1 VKFKEKLKKTLIAFK
16 DEVSAVKVQFRT
28 LKKEQLVSDRV
39 VYRMNK
45 MVMSAEN
52 MVTKC
57 KISCAAGDIERIYEN
72 LDIDIPPRIKV
83 ALFLAY

>member
-1 VKFKEKLKKTLIAFK
+1 MVA
-16 DEVSAVKVQFRT
+16 
-28 LKKEQLVSDRV
+28 DRV
-39 VYRMNK
+39 ALKMEK

-72 LDIDIPPRIKV
+72 LDIAIPNRIKV

>member
-1 VKFKEKLKKTLIAFK
+1 MVA
-16 DEVSAVKVQFRT
+16 DRVT
-28 LKKEQLVSDRV
+28 LKME
-39 VYRMNK
+39 K

-72 LDIDIPPRIKV
+72 LDIEIPPRIKV

>member
-1 VKFKEKLKKTLIAFK
+1 MKFKEKLKKTLIAFK